1 MKNEMDN
8 ELFEN
13 DKETKRDKFI
23 RLAEARTQK
32 AIDMIRKIGNLGNTN
47 FYEYSKEDV
56 EFIFGTLE
64 KELKASKS
72 KFNAEPEEEEVVFKL
87 RR

>member
-1 MKNEMDN
+1 MGIDN
-8 ELFEN
+8 DEELINGE
-13 DKETKRDKFI
+13 KESKRDKFV

-56 EFIFGTLE
+56 ETIFSTLE
-64 KELKASKS
+64 KELRSAKG
-72 KFNAEPEEEEVVFKL
+72 KFSSDDEEEIVFKL
-87 RR
+87 KR